1 MGGRSAGDSVGLA
14 GAARAPPLGD
24 QAADL
29 VGLLWLVSVLAAY
42 LAGVSGL
49 TGWVPHLILSA
60 ALLLNLRW
68 RAMRVNAG
76 LDRTSTPIAAGGSV
90 CRLIASPEGG
100 WPLLLHD
107 QDGRWLCSPGRSET
121 WNGPAGLCASGG
133 RASTSSST

>member
-1 MGGRSAGDSVGLA
+1 M
-14 GAARAPPLGD
+14 
-24 QAADL
+24 
-29 VGLLWLVSVLAAY
+29 GLLWLVSVLAAY